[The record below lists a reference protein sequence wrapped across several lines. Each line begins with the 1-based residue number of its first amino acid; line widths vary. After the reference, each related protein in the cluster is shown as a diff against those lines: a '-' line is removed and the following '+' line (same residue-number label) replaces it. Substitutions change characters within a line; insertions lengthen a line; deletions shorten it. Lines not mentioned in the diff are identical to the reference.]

1 MGMRLPRAH
10 LAIPGLL
17 LMCACAGA
25 WAHHSLS
32 GVFDVT
38 KSFEIDGVVS
48 RVDWMNPHV
57 QVYVDARGKDGKSMT
72 YRLETLPV
80 AMMRKAGLSKTS
92 LMGEG
97 KPVHIK
103 AHPPRSDVQGIGYML
118 ILRFADGREIQFSK
132 VPGAESVTPK

>member
-1 MGMRLPRAH
+1 MRFSRPQWVVSALM
-10 LAIPGLL
+10 
-17 LMCACAGA
+17 LMCTGAGA
-25 WAHHSLS
+25 LAHHSLS

-103 AHPPRSDVQGIGYML
+103 AHPARSEVQGIGYML
-118 ILRFADGREIQFSK
+118 ILRFADGREIQFAK